1 MLTIDTFK
9 KMIAAAGEEIKTN
22 EKYFSKLDADAGGD
36 GDHGT
41 AIVTAF
47 KAMESAEGVDFK
59 SYIKSLSDALQSAAC
74 GSTSTLYGTWL
85 EGMSEGAA
93 EGATELDAAGVAA
106 MFNAGLEEIGFVT
119 KARVGAKTLMD
130 ALIPATEA
138 MDSAQGEGLVAMFR
152 QAACAAEGGA
162 EATCQMQAKFGRAR
176 NLGERSI
183 GPRDAGAS
191 SMACIFATFAN
202 AAGS

>member
-22 EKYFSKLDADAGGD
+22 EKYFSKLDAEAGGD

-47 KAMESAEGVDFK
+47 KAMESAEGIDFK

-85 EGMSEGAA
+85 EGMSQGAA
-93 EGATELDAAGVAA
+93 EGAVELDAAGVAA

-119 KARVGAKTLMD
+119 KARTGAKTLMD

-138 MDSAQGEGLVAMFR
+138 MAAAQGEGVEAMFVK
-152 QAACAAEGGA
+152 AAEAAEKGA

-202 AAGS
+202 AAD

>member
-1 MLTIDTFK
+1 MLTIDKFK
-9 KMIAAAGEEIKTN
+9 QMIAAAGEAIKEN

-41 AIVTAF
+41 AIVAAF
-47 KAMESAEGVDFK
+47 KAMESAQGTDFK
-59 SYIKSLSDALQSAAC
+59 GYVKALSDALQSAAC

-85 EGMSEGAA
+85 EGMSDAAPDGAA
-93 EGATELDAAGVAA
+93 ELNGAGVAA
-106 MFNAGLEEIGFVT
+106 MFSGGLEELGFVT
-119 KARVGAKTLMD
+119 KARQGGKTLMD

-138 MDSAQGEGLVAMFR
+138 LQAAQTEGVASMFK

-191 SMACIFATFAN
+191 SMACIFAAFAK
-202 AAGS
+202 SI

>member
-9 KMIAAAGEEIKTN
+9 KMISAAGEEISKN

-47 KAMESAEGVDFK
+47 KAMESAEGADFR
-59 SYIKSLSDALQSAAC
+59 SYVKSLSELLQNAAC

-85 EGMSEGAA
+85 EGLSDGAA

-106 MFNAGLEEIGFVT
+106 MFNGGVEEIGFIT
-119 KARVGAKTLMD
+119 KARLGAKTLMD

-138 MDSAQGEGLVAMFR
+138 MAAAQGAGIEAMFK

-202 AAGS
+202 NL

>member
-9 KMIAAAGEEIKTN
+9 KMVAAAGEEIKAN
-22 EKYFSKLDADAGGD
+22 EKHFSRLDAEAGGD

-47 KAMESAEGVDFK
+47 KAMEVADGADFK
-59 SYIKSLSDALQSAAC
+59 SYVKALSEALQNAAC

-85 EGMSEGAA
+85 EGMSDGAVEGVTEMNAA
-93 EGATELDAAGVAA
+93 AVAA
-106 MFNAGLEEIGFVT
+106 MFNGGLDEIGFVT
-119 KARVGAKTLMD
+119 KARTGAKTLMD

-138 MDSAQGEGLVAMFR
+138 MDAAQGEGVEVMF
-152 QAACAAEGGA
+152 AKAAEAAEAGA
-162 EATCQMQAKFGRAR
+162 EATCQMQAKFGRAK

-191 SMACIFATFAN
+191 SMACIFATFAK
-202 AAGS
+202 SL

>member
-1 MLTIDTFK
+1 MLTLDTFK
-9 KMIAAAGEEIKTN
+9 KMIAAAGEEIKSN
-22 EKYFSKLDADAGGD
+22 EKYFSKLDAEAGGD

-47 KAMESAEGVDFK
+47 KAMESAAGADFK
-59 SYIKSLSDALQSAAC
+59 SYIKSLSDELQGAAC

-85 EGMSEGAA
+85 EGMSDAA
-93 EGATELDAAGVAA
+93 PESAELDVAA
-106 MFNAGLEEIGFVT
+106 VAAVFNGGLEEIGFVT
-119 KARVGAKTLMD
+119 RARTGTKTLMD

-138 MDSAQGEGLVAMFR
+138 MEAAQSEGINEMFSK
-152 QAACAAEGGA
+152 AAEAAEAGA
-162 EATCQMQAKFGRAR
+162 EATCQMQAKFGRAK

-191 SMACIFATFAN
+191 SMACIFATFAK
-202 AAGS
+202 SL

>member
-9 KMIAAAGEEIKTN
+9 KMITAAGEDIRSN
-22 EKYFSKLDADAGGD
+22 EKYFSKLDAEAGGD

-47 KAMESAEGVDFK
+47 KAMESADGSDFK
-59 SYIKSLSDALQSAAC
+59 AYLKALSEALQNAAC

-85 EGMSEGAA
+85 EGMS
-93 EGATELDAAGVAA
+93 DAASEQAELNDDALAA
-106 MFNAGLEEIGFVT
+106 MFSGGLEEIGFVT
-119 KARVGAKTLMD
+119 RARIGHKTLMD

-138 MDSAQGEGLVAMFR
+138 MNAAKGEGVETMF
-152 QAACAAEGGA
+152 AKAAEAAEAGA
-162 EATCQMQAKFGRAR
+162 EATCRMQAKFGRAK

-191 SMACIFATFAN
+191 SMACIFAAFAK
-202 AAGS
+202 SL

>member
-9 KMIAAAGEEIKTN
+9 QMIAAAGEEVKGN

-47 KAMESAEGVDFK
+47 KAMASAQGTDFK
-59 SYIKSLSDALQSAAC
+59 SYVKALSEALQSAAC

-85 EGMSEGAA
+85 EGMSDAAPEGAA
-93 EGATELDAAGVAA
+93 KLDGAGVAA
-106 MFNAGLEEIGFVT
+106 MFNGGLEEIGFVT
-119 KARVGAKTLMD
+119 KARQGGKTLMD

-138 MDSAQGEGLVAMFR
+138 FQAAQAKGIAHMFK
-152 QAACAAEGGA
+152 QAACAAEAGA

-191 SMACIFATFAN
+191 SMACIFAAFAK
-202 AAGS
+202 SL

>member
-9 KMIAAAGEEIKTN
+9 KMISAAGEEISKN

-47 KAMESAEGVDFK
+47 KAMESAEGADFR
-59 SYIKSLSDALQSAAC
+59 SYVKSLSETLQNAAC

-85 EGMSEGAA
+85 EGLSDAA
-93 EGATELDAAGVAA
+93 SEGATELDAAGVAS
-106 MFNAGLEEIGFVT
+106 MFNGGVEEIGFIT

-138 MDSAQGEGLVAMFR
+138 MDASQGAGIEAMFK
-152 QAACAAEGGA
+152 QAACAAESGA

-202 AAGS
+202 NL